1 MRARLP
7 SVLILLLAL
16 PALAEGAGPTP
27 PTPIP
32 RGFDPKTGVISPAV
46 PPGSPPGTFAP
57 VRTNPYDFP
66 FPLMPWDGLPQPGPP
81 GDGVLRQ
88 TGRVIRYLEV
98 PPQDVT
104 VELPVPSAET
114 QPFRLEPQVVTIPGY
129 VLAETENGYL
139 YPQRWTLEQLNVGV
153 YQWRLRPQEFR
164 LK

>member
-1 MRARLP
+1 MRAVLP

-16 PALAEGAGPTP
+16 PALAQGAG

-46 PPGSPPGTFAP
+46 PPGSPPGTFPP

-81 GDGVLRQ
+81 GDGVVRQ
-88 TGRVIRYLEV
+88 MGQVIRYLEV
-98 PPQDVT
+98 PSQDVT
-104 VELPVPSAET
+104 VELPVPTAET
-114 QPFRLEPQVVTIPGY
+114 APFRLEPQVVTIPGY

>member
-1 MRARLP
+1 MRVALRG
-7 SVLILLLAL
+7 VLILLLAL
-16 PALAEGAGPTP
+16 PELAQGAG

-32 RGFDPKTGVISPAV
+32 RGFNPKTGVIYPAV
-46 PPGSPPGTFAP
+46 PPGSPPGTFSP

-66 FPLMPWDGLPQPGPP
+66 FPLMPWDGLPQPGMP
-81 GDGVLRQ
+81 GDGLVRQ
-88 TGRVIRYLEV
+88 TGPVIRYLEV
-98 PPQDVT
+98 PPQAVT

-114 QPFRLEPQVVTIPGY
+114 APFRLEPQVVTIPGY
-129 VLAETENGYL
+129 VLAETTNGYL

>member
-1 MRARLP
+1 MRVALRG
-7 SVLILLLAL
+7 VLILLLAL
-16 PALAEGAGPTP
+16 PELAQGAG

-46 PPGSPPGTFAP
+46 PPGSPPGTFSP

-66 FPLMPWDGLPQPGPP
+66 FPLMPWDGLPQPGMP
-81 GDGVLRQ
+81 GDGVVRQ
-88 TGRVIRYLEV
+88 TGQVIRYLEI
-98 PPQDVT
+98 PPQEVT

-114 QPFRLEPQVVTIPGY
+114 APFRLEPQVVTIPGY
-129 VLAETENGYL
+129 VLAETTNGYL

-153 YQWRLRPQEFR
+153 YQWRLRSQEFR

>member
-1 MRARLP
+1 MRAVLP

-16 PALAEGAGPTP
+16 PALAQGAG

-46 PPGSPPGTFAP
+46 PPGSPPGTFPP

-81 GDGVLRQ
+81 GDGVVRQ
-88 TGRVIRYLEV
+88 TGQVIRYLEV

-104 VELPVPSAET
+104 VELPVPTAET
-114 QPFRLEPQVVTIPGY
+114 APFRLEPQVVTIPGY